1 MPNHVEHR
9 AFTIAYEGLTDEI
22 STPVRLESICTTD
35 KSLLGVQIE
44 VEALWDTGA

>member
-35 KSLLGVQIE
+35 YWHGYYHNGRLGSL
-44 VEALWDTGA
+44 